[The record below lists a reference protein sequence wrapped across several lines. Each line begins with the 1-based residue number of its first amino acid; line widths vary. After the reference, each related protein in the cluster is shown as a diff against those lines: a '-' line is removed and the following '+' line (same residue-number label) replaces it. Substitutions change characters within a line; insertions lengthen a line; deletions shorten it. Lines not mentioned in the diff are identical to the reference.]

1 MCIRIPYTHYIIF
14 YIYIHTVQHCP
25 FDFCVC
31 GCGIFTILASC
42 CRCQSPWSSCK
53 PTWESWWIY
62 GDIVEVCCRRL
73 LKYVEASRLYHASM
87 VFSITV
93 ELCVA
98 IGSLVHFFSERW
110 NSMTVLLAEVWKGLQ
125 EVKLWP
131 LANGKACFHDWTFK
145 NTLDMH
151 MANQYF
157 WASCHSK

>member
-1 MCIRIPYTHYIIF
+1 MYTYTVYTLY
-14 YIYIHTVQHCP
+14 YIYIHILYNIALSI
-25 FDFCVC
+25 CVC
-31 GCGIFTILASC
+31 VAAE
-42 CRCQSPWSSCK
+42 SSL
-53 PTWESWWIY
+53 SWPHVVVVKVLDHLVNQPGRVGECHY

-125 EVKLWP
+125 EVKL
-131 LANGKACFHDWTFK
+131 
-145 NTLDMH
+145 
-151 MANQYF
+151 
-157 WASCHSK
+157 

>member
-1 MCIRIPYTHYIIF
+1 MCV
-14 YIYIHTVQHCP
+14 YIYRIHIILYIYTYCTTLP
-25 FDFCVC
+25 FRFVCV
-31 GCGIFTILASC
+31 AAE
-42 CRCQSPWSSCK
+42 SSL
-53 PTWESWWIY
+53 SWPHVVVVKVLDHLVNQPGRVGECHY